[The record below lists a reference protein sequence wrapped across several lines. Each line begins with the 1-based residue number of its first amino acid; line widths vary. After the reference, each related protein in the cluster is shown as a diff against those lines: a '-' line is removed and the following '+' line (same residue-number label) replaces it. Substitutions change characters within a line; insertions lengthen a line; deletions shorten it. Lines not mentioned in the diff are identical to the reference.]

1 MNEMDNN
8 NLSQPDTNEAPAAD
22 STKSRLKR
30 IAGLAAAF
38 LPALLVMLLIFWL
51 SDQPAV
57 QSSRQS
63 RQLSYRIVSG
73 FNLVFRLK
81 WTRAKLIALSLRM
94 ENDLRIV
101 AHFTEYF
108 LLSLFLLLPFRLK
121 LKKTGRNLYLP
132 PVLISIVYAITD
144 EIHQLT
150 VKGRAFEI
158 KDLVIDSLGAVCAA
172 LTTYLILR
180 LRARKHSEI
189 TSAAR

>member
-1 MNEMDNN
+1 MSSRKNQQVPQGPDNRIN
-8 NLSQPDTNEAPAAD
+8 WRKAAG
-22 STKSRLKR
+22 TAL
-30 IAGLAAAF
+30 AF
-38 LPALLVMLLIFWL
+38 LPAVLLMVLIFWL

-101 AHFTEYF
+101 AHFSEYF
-108 LLSLFLLLPFRLK
+108 LLSLLTLLPLRLK
-121 LKKTGRNLYLP
+121 LKKTGRSLYVP
-132 PVLISIVYAITD
+132 PVLFCILYAVTD
-144 EIHQLT
+144 EIHQLS
-150 VKGRAFEI
+150 VPGRAFEI
-158 KDLVIDSLGAVCAA
+158 KDLVIDSLGVMGAA
-172 LTTYLILR
+172 LMTYLILR

-189 TSAAR
+189 TSASH

>member
-1 MNEMDNN
+1 MSGRKNQQVPQGPDNRIN
-8 NLSQPDTNEAPAAD
+8 WRKAAG
-22 STKSRLKR
+22 TALT
-30 IAGLAAAF
+30 F
-38 LPALLVMLLIFWL
+38 LPAVLLMILIFWL

-73 FNLVFRLK
+73 FNLIFRLK

-101 AHFTEYF
+101 AHFSEYF
-108 LLSLFLLLPFRLK
+108 LLSLSLLLPFRLK
-121 LKKTGRNLYLP
+121 LKKTGRSLYLP

-144 EIHQLT
+144 EIHQLS